1 MEVYP
6 DMRKI
11 KRWKQGIAVAGVI
24 ALTGSLF
31 AGCGGADGKNSGSK
45 GKTGSSNQAGN
56 ADTADIVNVN
66 TDNSDGK
73 KTKDESTKAM
83 GRFLENDL
91 TVPENSQ
98 FLRDVKVLDSGALR
112 MVYYSTADNC
122 YYVADSADNGET
134 WTNGK
139 SLEEQLGIREDLAE
153 YISVVSA
160 SEDGSLFVGAD
171 LSPDRDD
178 ENAQTDSSDAE
189 SMYDNLKMEFFYIS
203 PDGNA
208 QKVDTGDIIQSSYTY
223 QSCFTENG
231 TVLIVDPGNGVAE
244 VNPADGSLVRRYEE
258 GNRVDFIGTA
268 GKLLFTIQDQALHGY
283 DLDTGK
289 PLDNIS
295 ALTDQIQSDEQD
307 VNWTTTSSFP
317 LMFLKGDEENS
328 LFYIDHT
335 GVYRYV
341 LGGSTVEQVINGSL
355 NSLSSPD
362 TGTVAWGQDSDGNF
376 YVGCNVGDDIKV
388 YSYVYSKDTPT
399 TPDTELTVYSLKD
412 SDFIKQAAVLF
423 QKKYPDIYVNIE
435 TGMSGDDSV
444 TDTDALKVL
453 NTEIMA
459 GTGPDVLLLDG
470 ISEDTYIEKGMLE
483 DLSGVLKD
491 ADILSNIKD
500 AYTKEDGSV
509 YTMPIKFGIPMIEGN
524 KDIIAG
530 ITNLTTEADVAES
543 QEDSYGKLKF
553 FSDFAMS
560 PSYLIQG
567 TIDYNTPAWMN
578 EDGTLKEDAL
588 KEYLEQVNR
597 IWQTQKDAIEETKKA
612 YQMGDDW
619 ANSDRSGYTNIAGSI
634 TDLLVKVNTVSAG
647 GLLSPKGLVS
657 MDSAKKVD
665 QDLDYRLLN
674 GQSEN
679 CFYPRSIVGISA
691 KASEKEAAEKF
702 VKFLFEEESQR
713 ASNDE
718 GLAVNSKVYEDM
730 AYWKMGKSS
739 GDTIGSIGASY
750 DTGDGNITQI
760 EMDEIIPEDEAVQ
773 NIIDLGKTLTVPAK
787 SNQIIRNAV
796 AESGEK
802 YLNGEISLDEAVK
815 AIMQEVNLY
824 LSE

>member
-1 MEVYP
+1 
-6 DMRKI
+6 MRKI
-11 KRWKQGIAVAGVI
+11 KRWKQGIAIAGVI
-24 ALTGSLF
+24 ALSGSLLT
-31 AGCGGADGKNSGSK
+31 GCGGTGEKSSGSSE
-45 GKTGSSNQAGN
+45 KTEN
-56 ADTADIVNVN
+56 
-66 TDNSDGK
+66 
-73 KTKDESTKAM
+73 TKAM
-83 GRFLENDL
+83 GRFLENDIS
-91 TVPENSQ
+91 VPGNSQ
-98 FLRDVKVLDSGALR
+98 FLRDVKVLDSGTLR
-112 MVYYSTADNC
+112 MIYYNTADSC
-122 YYVADSADNGET
+122 YYAADSTDNGET

-139 SLEEQLGIREDLAE
+139 SLEEQLGLNEDKGE

-160 SEDGSLFVGAD
+160 AADGSIFVGAD
-171 LSPDRDD
+171 LSPDRDN
-178 ENAQTDSSDAE
+178 ENAQTTADSGEEDSVD
-189 SMYDNLKMEFFYIS
+189 DNLKMEFFYIS
-203 PDGNA
+203 SDGNV
-208 QKVDTGDIIQSSYTY
+208 QKIDTGDTIQSSYTF
-223 QSCFTENG
+223 QACFTENG
-231 TVLIVDPGNGVAE
+231 TVLIVDPGNGAAE
-244 VNPADGSLVRRYEE
+244 INLSDGSLVRRYEE

-268 GKLLFTIQDQALHGY
+268 GKMLFTIQDQTLHGY

-317 LMFLKGDEENS
+317 LMFLKGDEDNS

-341 LGGSTVEQVINGSL
+341 LGGSTVEQVIDGSL

-362 TGTVAWGQDSDGNF
+362 TGTVAWGQDSDGSF
-376 YVGCNVGDDIKV
+376 YVGCNAGEDIKI

-412 SDFIKQAAVLF
+412 NDFIKQAAVLF
-423 QKKYPDIYVNIE
+423 QKKYPDVYVNIE

-491 ADILSNIKD
+491 TDILSNIKD
-500 AYTKEDGSV
+500 AYTKEDGSI
-509 YTMPIKFGIPMIEGN
+509 YTMPVKFGIPMIEGN

-530 ITNLTTEADVAES
+530 ITDLTTEADAAES
-543 QEDSYGKLKF
+543 QKDSYGKLQF
-553 FSDFAMS
+553 FSDFSIA

-567 TIDYNTPAWMN
+567 TIDNSIPAWMN
-578 EDGTLKEDAL
+578 EDGTLNEDAL

-597 IWQTQKDAIEETKKA
+597 IWQTQKNAIEETKKA

-619 ANSDRSGYTNIAGSI
+619 ADSDRSGYTDISGSV
-634 TDLLVKVNTVSAG
+634 TSLLAKVDTVAAG
-647 GLLSPKGLVS
+647 GLLSPEGLVYL
-657 MDSAKKVD
+657 DSARKVD
-665 QDLDYRLLN
+665 PDLDYKLLN
-674 GQSEN
+674 GQSKN
-679 CFYPRSIVGISA
+679 CFYPRSVVGVSA

-713 ASNDE
+713 ASNTE

-750 DTGDGNITQI
+750 DTGDGNIKQI
-760 EMDEIIPEDEAVQ
+760 VMDEIIPEDEAIQ

-802 YLNGEISLDEAVK
+802 YLNGEMSLDDAVK